1 MSSSNADISAIGK
14 IALEHLSLAKAEI
27 LIRIR
32 VRDTLLATYAAA
44 AFTAMAAILGTT
56 QLGQHFLYG
65 LPYLCFAFSI
75 LISYHHAGI
84 GALGTHCALDLL
96 PIIEREGNV
105 LGYEHSKVFKS
116 HHSKHN
122 SRRVI
127 AHVMILL
134 LPAAIA
140 MTVNFSDLADALN
153 KKSLDYFSAAW
164 IGSLGLMLLSL
175 WLIIRS
181 NRAHYKGLE
190 FHDRFPSTT
199 VLDQLAPSS
208 NAPDA

>member
-1 MSSSNADISAIGK
+1 MSSASDDISPIGK

-27 LIRIR
+27 LVRIR

-44 AFTAMAAILGTT
+44 AFTAMAAILGTA
-56 QLGQHFLYG
+56 QLGEHFLYG

-96 PIIEREGNV
+96 PTIEREGNV

-127 AHVMILL
+127 AHIMILL

-140 MTVNFSDLADALN
+140 MAVNLNDLLDAIS
-153 KKSLDYFSAAW
+153 KRSVDYFSLAW
-164 IGSLGLMLLSL
+164 AGSLCLMMLSL

-181 NRAHYKGLE
+181 NGAHYKGLD
-190 FHDRFPSTT
+190 FKDPFPSTT
-199 VLDQLAPSS
+199 VLDQLAPLG
-208 NAPDA
+208 AKTDA